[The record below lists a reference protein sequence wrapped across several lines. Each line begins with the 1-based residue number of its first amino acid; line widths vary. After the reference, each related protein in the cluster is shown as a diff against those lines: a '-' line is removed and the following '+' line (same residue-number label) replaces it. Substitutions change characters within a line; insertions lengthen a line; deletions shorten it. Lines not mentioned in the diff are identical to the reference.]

1 LQNASVAPTIA
12 SFDTA
17 LSETGE
23 HRPTSASAIVQECA
37 AGADSGGDLR
47 RGVVVGEHAPL
58 NRDISLRGGSR
69 RRFGGDNCAV
79 FDAGALRRNPS
90 ERIIDGQVP
99 ETTPLKRE
107 RESPPQRALL
117 SNVPGRRREACR

>member
-23 HRPTSASAIVQECA
+23 HRPTSASAIAQECA

-47 RGVVVGEHAPL
+47 RGVVVGEHGPAEP
-58 NRDISLRGGSR
+58 RHQPARWIPASLR
-69 RRFGGDNCAV
+69 V
-79 FDAGALRRNPS
+79 
-90 ERIIDGQVP
+90 
-99 ETTPLKRE
+99 
-107 RESPPQRALL
+107 
-117 SNVPGRRREACR
+117 